1 MNNNISKEKMDEFK
15 KRLLKMKNENEV
27 AIRSNEG
34 SGPNDAA
41 QELTDFANH
50 PADMGTEQF
59 EQEKDAGFNLMHKDN
74 LQEINDAL
82 DRIANG
88 TYGLSE
94 KSGNPIPI
102 ERLDALPTARNL
114 VGEEE
119 SN

>member
-94 KSGNPIPI
+94 KSGDPVPI
-102 ERLDALPTARNL
+102 ERLDVLPTARNL